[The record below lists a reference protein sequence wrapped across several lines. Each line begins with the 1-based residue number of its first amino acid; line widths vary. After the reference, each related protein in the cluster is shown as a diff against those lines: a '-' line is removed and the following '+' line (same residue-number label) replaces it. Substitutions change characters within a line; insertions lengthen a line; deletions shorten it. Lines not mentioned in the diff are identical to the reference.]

1 MNGCGEPGKIKTGE
15 RAMSDILKVKHLSK
29 SFGKNRVLQ
38 DFSMTLEKGRIYG
51 LLGKNGEGKTTLIR
65 MIMGIIPA
73 DSGEIFFKGKKIG
86 YLDAAY
92 KRDIGYIPEDA
103 FFYSWMRIADLLEFN
118 ASFYPGWDAKK
129 AGEYLE
135 RFSLARRSRI
145 GKLSRGM
152 KLKLGLVVA
161 LAAKPELLIL
171 DDPTSGIDVPTRQD
185 FLRNI
190 IKELSDAGTTILF
203 STHLIHELERIIDDL
218 GILHQGRLILEKE
231 YEKVKNSVRR
241 IRLTFENSAPE
252 KLDFPGILKAKKENA
267 SWEGVIYPWDEGSEA
282 KARSISGARIEVE
295 PLTLEEVFMSFVSE
309 DKSWV

>member
-1 MNGCGEPGKIKTGE
+1 
-15 RAMSDILKVKHLSK
+15 MSNILKVQHLSK

-38 DFSMTLEKGRIYG
+38 NFSMTLKRGRIYG

-65 MIMGIIPA
+65 TIMGIIPA

-86 YLDAAY
+86 YLDGAY

-103 FFYSWMRIADLLEFN
+103 FFYSWMRITDLLEFN

-152 KLKLGLVVA
+152 KLKLSLVVA

-203 STHLIHELERIIDDL
+203 SSHLVHELERIIDDL
-218 GILHQGRLILEKE
+218 GILHQGRLILEEE

-241 IRLTFENSAPE
+241 IRLAFDHLAPE
-252 KLDFPGILKAKKENA
+252 KLDFPGILTAKKENA
-267 SWEGVIYPWDEGSEA
+267 TWEGVIYPWNEENEA
-282 KARSISGARIEVE
+282 GIRSVSGARLEIE
-295 PLTLEEVFMSFVSE
+295 PLTLEDVFISFVSE
-309 DKSWV
+309 DKSGV